1 MAGQGGDSAHAECP
15 QCQSKG
21 PFEYVDDVTSVV
33 CSCGHLFQDSAIVL
47 TNDWRY
53 DPGAVF
59 SGPHQDNIASW
70 SSGILALKK
79 SGAVSGPE
87 ASKISREQHD
97 RAQAADHH
105 ALLRRALSRLTGLQ
119 AGTHPLEHRIRQLFD
134 SLRRATTKEDDASLS
149 ESEPVP
155 HKSQTKFRWG
165 RTAQAALAACIY
177 AVFRENDGL
186 LADRD
191 PLEANCYS
199 LQLVASCVGIVFGQ
213 CKKWVKS
220 LTQVMPQRFADL
232 RADEPVVHVDQVIK
246 WLREQIQANVKSV
259 LFQQHLSILRKL
271 DDAQWTSIRSLAR
284 SICTTLLAQD
294 QELRDAISAKKYRVC
309 PGEWG
314 YYAVLWAIG
323 HATGQRLLGKVW
335 VKPEI
340 VHLSLGGAA
349 LDDDDAISEESG
361 SDGSSDGPEATAGA
375 AHRDDFLWRHILMY
389 QDIGRAVAERAL
401 QLPWVSKASVRKV
414 RNGRTA
420 LKDGEEVKYVKDV
433 VDFASAIAANK
444 SEQQMAAE
452 KVSLPALNQNESHS
466 SNQASVSPPPPTPK
480 PSFTALHH
488 PRLADDPTLLDVLD
502 DATIDALLFNP
513 GEMDSYLRTDELE
526 RRALQQRKLETGEWV
541 DDDTETGSSQL
552 NPINSCAGGTGTSNN
567 SLKRRRAQTAVN
579 QQEDEHLAT
588 VSSRGKTRRT
598 KANERLLAAVRE
610 AEAMPWGVQCHS
622 AGTTD
627 QWSDDEEEGGGVV

>member
-1 MAGQGGDSAHAECP
+1 MAGSGGNSAHAECP

-149 ESEPVP
+149 ESPAP

-165 RTAQAALAACIY
+165 RIAQAALAACIY

-186 LADRD
+186 LAHRD
-191 PLEANCYS
+191 PLESNCYS

-232 RADEPVVHVDQVIK
+232 RADEPVVHVDQVVK

-284 SICTTLLAQD
+284 SICTSLLAQD

-349 LDDDDAISEESG
+349 LDDDDAISEESD
-361 SDGSSDGPEATAGA
+361 SDGSSDGPEATVGA
-375 AHRDDFLWRHILMY
+375 AQRDDFLWRHILMY

-433 VDFASAIAANK
+433 VDFASGIAANS
-444 SEQQMAAE
+444 SEQQRAA
-452 KVSLPALNQNESHS
+452 KQVSLPA
-466 SNQASVSPPPPTPK
+466 SNQDQSESPNEGSVSPPPLAPK
-480 PSFTALHH
+480 PSFTAIHH

-541 DDDTETGSSQL
+541 EDEPAMEFSEQSTTRPVAGPGNS
-552 NPINSCAGGTGTSNN
+552 NP
-567 SLKRRRAQTAVN
+567 LKRGRPKSAVSL
-579 QQEDEHLAT
+579 QEDENLAT

-598 KANERLLAAVRE
+598 KVNERLLAAVRE
-610 AEAMPWGVQCHS
+610 AEAMPWGVQRHS

-627 QWSDDEEEGGGVV
+627 QWSDDEEEGGGLV